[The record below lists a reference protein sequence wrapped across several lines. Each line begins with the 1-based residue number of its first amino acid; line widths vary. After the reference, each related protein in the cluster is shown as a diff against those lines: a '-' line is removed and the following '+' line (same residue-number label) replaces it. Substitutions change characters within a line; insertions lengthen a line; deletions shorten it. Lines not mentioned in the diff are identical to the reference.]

1 MNFNL
6 IKRWI
11 RMLLGKSSFHVKQ
24 GKGKYY
30 SKYEVKGYYNDMTNK
45 ITSSQ
50 TLLDDNGIPYN
61 ILTSGEVVYFPGTIF
76 QYALGLYDLYLE
88 NPNNISYIE
97 QFLKLADWAFDN
109 QEVDGKWKCMSIL
122 HNSIHETQS
131 AMCQSEGISV
141 LIRAHIYTNDTKYLE
156 KATNAIELMLKPT
169 NEGGTCYY
177 NNDDIIFQ
185 EYVSDFNQSVLNGWI
200 FSLFG
205 IYDYY
210 LYTKN
215 EAIKKVLF
223 KSVETLVRFLP
234 KYDRKFWTNY
244 DLVGT
249 IAIPAY
255 HDIHIMQLLV
265 LYDIFEKKE
274 FIDYAKIWNKYQMSK
289 INKYRAM
296 VIKLIQKIAKSKYY
310 DINTNLVK

>member
-11 RMLLGKSSFHVKQ
+11 RMLMGKSSFHVKQ
-24 GKGKYY
+24 GKGRFY
-30 SKYEVKGYYNDMTNK
+30 SKNEIKGYYNDMTNK
-45 ITSSQ
+45 VTSNQ
-50 TLLDDNGIPYN
+50 TLIDNEGIPYN
-61 ILTSGEVVYFPGTIF
+61 ILTSGEIVYFPGTIF

-88 NPNNISYIE
+88 YLDKKYLE
-97 QFLKLADWAFDN
+97 HFLKLADWTLEKQSD
-109 QEVDGKWKCMSIL
+109 DGKWECMSVL

-141 LIRAHIYTNDTKYLE
+141 LVRAYIQTNERKYLD
-156 KATNAIELMLKPT
+156 KASVAVELMIKST
-169 NEGGTCYY
+169 SKGGTCYY
-177 NNDDIIFQ
+177 NNDDVIFQ
-185 EYVSDFNQSVLNGWI
+185 EYVSKYNQSVLNGWI

-205 IYDYY
+205 LYDYY
-210 LYTKN
+210 LLTKD
-215 EAIKKVLF
+215 KKIENILF
-223 KSVETLVRFLP
+223 SSVKTLSDYLY

-249 IAIPAY
+249 ISSPAY

-265 LYDIFEKKE
+265 LYDIFQDDN
-274 FIDYAKIWNKYQMSK
+274 FIKYAKKWEKYQKSK
-289 INKYRAM
+289 FNKYRAM
-296 VIKLIQKIAKSKYY
+296 LIKLKQKILKNKYY